1 MNHELT
7 MHGFKDRRIFEKKDG
22 YVSSSSSAIKN
33 DKLKISK
40 RTSKKNQRE
49 IYARDVQIDW
59 QTTQRKISRKTRKER
74 ERERRPSLTSVPVH
88 RNTSSSFDYPTP
100 S

>member
-40 RTSKKNQRE
+40 RTSKKN
-49 IYARDVQIDW
+49 
-59 QTTQRKISRKTRKER
+59 R
-74 ERERRPSLTSVPVH
+74 ERDIRTRCSNRLANH
-88 RNTSSSFDYPTP
+88 AA
-100 S
+100 

>member
-74 ERERRPSLTSVPVH
+74 ERDVPL
-88 RNTSSSFDYPTP
+88 
-100 S
+100 